1 MKRIL
6 LTVNN
11 GYAMF
16 GTTLYV
22 GVLWALHFF
31 WYPGWRKFKVDN
43 YYDQFIP
50 QTTAATKFFTVVVPL
65 MYLALTVMGI
75 SERKTRQRWLPLA
88 GIATLTGATAVGQG
102 LIIPINKIL
111 AQGITDQDQLDGYFQ
126 RWMRYNDIRGVL
138 MTLMWGILMYFFMA
152 KDEPAKPPAG
162 EQP

>member
-6 LTVNN
+6 LAANN
-11 GYAMF
+11 AVAMF

-50 QTTAATKFFTVVVPL
+50 QTTAATRFFTVVVPL
-65 MYLALTVMGI
+65 MYLALTIMGI
-75 SERKTRQRWLPLA
+75 SERKTGQRWYPLA
-88 GIATLTGATAVGQG
+88 GIATLSGATAVGQG

-111 AQGITDQDQLDGYFQ
+111 AKGISDQDQLDGYFQ

-138 MTLMWGILMYFFMA
+138 MTLMWIVLMLFFLV
-152 KDEPAKPPAG
+152 KGEPAKTPG
-162 EQP
+162 GGQP